1 MAATTTSEDTVLAII
16 RYGEQLH
23 VDFVRRVRE
32 VSAIITSLRRQFVS
46 RLEHARKREVGL
58 LHRRLNVA
66 SRDKVQNLSRRLY
79 RLEQHLRG

>member
-1 MAATTTSEDTVLAII
+1 MAADTRSDDTVLTII

-32 VSAIITSLRRQFVS
+32 VSATITSLHRQFVS
-46 RLEHARKREVGL
+46 LLEHARNRELGL

-79 RLEQHLRG
+79 RLEQHLRS